1 MGNAFLCRNEGSGGT
16 GAALTVTAPAGCT
29 VTISKDGKSKIK
41 TADLNGKAVF
51 KGLSSGDW
59 LLSIT
64 NGIQIAQKT
73 VTITTD
79 YTATITF
86 FVATIHVTYP
96 AGSTCTATDGVTTL
110 TAPDTSG
117 VWELVVPNTGDW
129 TVSLNNGFKQ
139 TVTIEANGDIK
150 TLDKWYVLGVSG
162 DVNEDITGGFNS
174 KAVNK
179 VSSYYSL
186 VRVNG
191 AYPGASLGIT
201 NEKISYHFYP
211 DGYYSRAY
219 PIRDP
224 SGKTTTTKTVVA
236 YYNLGCIS
244 TINKIPVSGFTT
256 LHANVSSDNNTTTF
270 YVGLA
275 TSLGGASVPDDAVL
289 SASVKPVATSAE
301 LTLDLSNLTEESYYL
316 YVAFSGKT
324 DDTGYIDAIWF
335 E

>member
-1 MGNAFLCRNEGSGGT
+1 MSNAFLYGNDSSTGS
-16 GAALTVTAPAGCT
+16 ALTVTAPAG
-29 VTISKDGKSKIK
+29 VMAIISKDGKTK
-41 TADLNGKAVF
+41 TRTTGADGVAVF
-51 KGLSSGDW
+51 KGLSSGEW
-59 LLSIT
+59 TLSIT
-64 NGIQIAQKT
+64 DEEQTAQKT
-73 VTITTD
+73 VTITAD
-79 YTATITF
+79 YETAIMF
-86 FVATIHVTYP
+86 FSATIHVTYP
-96 AGSTCTATDGVTTL
+96 AGSTCTATDGVTTI

-236 YYNLGCIS
+236 YYSLGCVS
-244 TINKIPVSGFTT
+244 TINKILVSGFTT
-256 LHANVSSDNNTTTF
+256 LHANVSSDSDTTTF

-275 TSLGGASVPDDAVL
+275 THLGGASVPDDAVL

-301 LTLDLSNLTEESYYL
+301 LTLDLSNLTKESYYL

>member
-1 MGNAFLCRNEGSGGT
+1 MSNAFLYGNDSSTGS
-16 GAALTVTAPAGCT
+16 ALTVTAPAGAM
-29 VTISKDGKSKIK
+29 VIISKDGKTK
-41 TADLNGKAVF
+41 TRTAGVDGVAIF
-51 KGLSSGDW
+51 KGLSSGE
-59 LLSIT
+59 LTLSIT
-64 NGIQIAQKT
+64 DGEQTSVPKPI
-73 VTITTD
+73 TITTD
-79 YTATITF
+79 YYTEITF
-86 FVATIHVTYP
+86 FAATIHVTYP

-117 VWELVVPNTGDW
+117 AWELVVPNTGDW
-129 TVSLNNGFKQ
+129 TVSLSNGFKQ
-139 TVTIEANGDIK
+139 TITIEANGDIK

-191 AYPGASLGIT
+191 VYPGASLGIT
-201 NEKISYHFYP
+201 NEKIGYHFYP
-211 DGYYSRAY
+211 DGYYSRDY

-236 YYNLGCIS
+236 YYNLGCVS

-256 LHANVSSDNNTTTF
+256 LHANVSSDSDTTTF

-275 TSLGGASVPDDAVL
+275 TSLGGASVPGDAVL
-289 SASVKPVATSAE
+289 SASVKPAATSAE